1 MKASRNSD
9 RLREIL
15 VSTRHQI
22 VALKDIQIDLMYYD
36 AKVANQVAT
45 QISALEEVY
54 KHQLSLVTLAENVEP
69 KRNGWFSGQFK
80 TKENRLANIMD

>member
-1 MKASRNSD
+1 MKSTRNSD

-15 VSTRHQI
+15 LSTRHQI
-22 VALKDIQIDLMYYD
+22 VALKDIQIDLMRLD

-69 KRNGWFSGQFK
+69 KRNGWFSGHIK
-80 TKENRLANIMD
+80 TKEDRLANIMD